1 MLSPAFVVS
10 IIDAL
15 VVSKAT
21 AVAAVCR
28 HLISDRLACELSRKL
43 PFPSLVFQFH
53 FSEGGMQRRTFSLE
67 GATRQRRHHPSQWI
81 T

>member
-15 VVSKAT
+15 VVPKAT
-21 AVAAVCR
+21 QAVAAVCR

-53 FSEGGMQRRTFSLE
+53 F
-67 GATRQRRHHPSQWI
+67 
-81 T
+81 